1 MTTEELIQNIQSSGL
16 FEEAEIKQWGERIQK
31 EGVSESLASEL
42 ASDIQSRIEV
52 LLDVMGITSEESDA
66 YKQLMLGLYAELKSI
81 AKEYQKEEKQIENE
95 ATDFMKE
102 ASIEEVKKH
111 VEELR
116 ATLASIAKS

>member
-66 YKQLMLGLYAELKSI
+66 YKQLMLGLYIELKSI
-81 AKEYQKEEKQIENE
+81 SKEYQAEEKKIEQE
-95 ATDFMKE
+95 VVAFSKE
-102 ASIEEVKKH
+102 ASMQEAKKHIEES
-111 VEELR
+111 R
-116 ATLASIAKS
+116 TALADAAKS

>member
-1 MTTEELIQNIQSSGL
+1 MTTEELLSRIHSSAL
-16 FEEAEIKQWGERIQK
+16 FEEAEAKQWGERIQK

-81 AKEYQKEEKQIENE
+81 AKEYQAQERKIEQE
-95 ATDFMKE
+95 VVAFSKE
-102 ASIEEVKKH
+102 ASMQEAKKHIEES
-111 VEELR
+111 R
-116 ATLASIAKS
+116 TALADAAKS

>member
-66 YKQLMLGLYAELKSI
+66 YKQLMLGLYIELKSI
-81 AKEYQKEEKQIENE
+81 SKEYQAEEKKIEQE
-95 ATDFMKE
+95 VVAFSKE
-102 ASIEEVKKH
+102 ASTQEAKKH
-111 VEELR
+111 VEESR